1 MSDADWARLMTE
13 TCSVATTE
21 PSGANEATFTDEGGV
36 CEIVGRC

>member
-21 PSGANEATFTDEGGV
+21 PGTREATFTDEGGV